1 MQMLSDLDRIM
12 ETLWLAIGAAAAFV
26 IAGVALH
33 AAIRVAMRARSATRR
48 TGADAA
54 RRPRREK
61 SPA

>member
-26 IAGVALH
+26 IAGLALH
-33 AAIRVAMRARSATRR
+33 AAIRFAMRARSAKRQ
-48 TGADAA
+48 TGAEPG
-54 RRPRREK
+54 RPPRREK